1 MEIIFKG
8 RQTDV
13 ATRFRDQ
20 ATAKLVKLEK
30 LDQKTIRVDVEVSV
44 ERNPRQS
51 SQKERVELTIISRG
65 PAIRAEAAA
74 EDRFAAL
81 DIALA
86 KLDSRL
92 RRALDRRKRHMP
104 AALRRASG
112 QTAAVQPRPASRP
125 AGLSVPAMSPAATS
139 SAPAPGAASASRA
152 AGSPASASPNL
163 AQSMPRQTI
172 TRPGKSGSPDGA
184 DPVPSDSVVPIDM
197 EGDGPLVVRQ
207 KFHHAT
213 PIPIDQAL
221 LEMELVGHDFY
232 LFHDIDEDM
241 PSVVY
246 RRRGYQYG
254 VIRLVEGVGAGPPL
268 SPRAAVRPDR
278 GRRRRSGGP
287 SAGQSGASPAS
298 IGSGPDRPA
307 DRAVS
312 LTAPAL
318 RRGGSSR
325 RRPSSGARMLR
336 IGRSLQVRPTKG
348 TYHDGKTRKVTV
360 ERGK

>member
-20 ATAKLVKLEK
+20 ATAKLEKLEK

-81 DIALA
+81 DLALA

-92 RRALDRRKRHMP
+92 RRALDRRKRHNV
-104 AALRRASG
+104 G
-112 QTAAVQPRPASRP
+112 QRSTDGQL
-125 AGLSVPAMSPAATS
+125 AGPPGSPSPPSVPATAST
-139 SAPAPGAASASRA
+139 PAPDAAPASRA
-152 AGSPASASPNL
+152 ARSPASASPDL
-163 AQSMPRQTI
+163 ARSLPRQTI
-172 TRPGKSGSPDGA
+172 SRPGKSGSPDGV
-184 DPVPSDSVVPIDM
+184 DPVPSDSVVPIEM

-207 KFHHAT
+207 KFHHAA

-254 VIRLVEGVGAGPPL
+254 VIRLVEGRSAPE
-268 SPRAAVRPDR
+268 SAAVPASRRPT
-278 GRRRRSGGP
+278 RSEVADGDL
-287 SAGQSGASPAS
+287 AGQSAGRSQAMSF
-298 IGSGPDRPA
+298 PDR
-307 DRAVS
+307 
-312 LTAPAL
+312 L
-318 RRGGSSR
+318 RS
-325 RRPSSGARMLR
+325 
-336 IGRSLQVRPTKG
+336 
-348 TYHDGKTRKVTV
+348 
-360 ERGK
+360 